1 MNKVILTGNLGSDPE
16 LKTFGE
22 GKRVTSFSL
31 VTTKRF
37 QKGNDWKSETQ
48 WHFCCAF
55 DDRAEYIAK
64 RLYKG
69 AKALIEGEIKYRE
82 YETKEGVKKQRTE
95 IVVKSFELLQKKSEV
110 ANRPEPTH

>member
-22 GKRVTSFSL
+22 GRKVTTFSL
-31 VTTKRF
+31 ATTKRF
-37 QKGNDWKSETQ
+37 QKNGEWKSESN
-48 WHFCCAF
+48 WHYCVAF

-64 RLYKG
+64 RLFKG
-69 AKALIEGEIKYRE
+69 AKTLVEGEINYRE

-95 IVVKSFELLQKKSEV
+95 IVVKSFELLQKKSKV
-110 ANRPEPTH
+110 ANQTEPTH